1 MTQDRSADFSGGL
14 HPRDF
19 SPNAGTP
26 PSLLITSWSRHAAKS
41 AWYSPCPAVPA
52 SFPYPSAGYAGL
64 SSRTARDRRAVE
76 STQSRLFSPYGK
88 NAGKRI
94 ETGSAADRFIPVVFA
109 GQAGENTFHHA
120 RQRRLKVWSLYT
132 LPREMTQN
140 ARSDVSG
147 HNLTGSGAARY
158 FDYGSAVA
166 LRNLAAAYGTDM
178 PRYLLAPEV
187 AVLLSKVTDL
197 RKRLFID
204 ALWNTGGR
212 LNEILPLAREDFAL
226 DDPLTGAPLAS
237 PFVVLRTLKQRR
249 LEEAARSRSRRRGR
263 PTKAEQQAERDVQA
277 EIRDNPPRAV
287 PLTDPGFVQRLREW
301 FATAQLPA
309 GSRLWDIR
317 SEDTARSWI
326 SQAVAATAR
335 DGVTF
340 SIRPVTPKTFRDS
353 FAMHLVQ
360 HQVPQKV
367 IQMLMGHKDAK
378 STEWY
383 TRVFALDVT
392 RQLGVRFSMDPGEAA
407 QLLLQ
412 GCGVSWG

>member
-1 MTQDRSADFSGGL
+1 M
-14 HPRDF
+14 
-19 SPNAGTP
+19 
-26 PSLLITSWSRHAAKS
+26 
-41 AWYSPCPAVPA
+41 
-52 SFPYPSAGYAGL
+52 
-64 SSRTARDRRAVE
+64 
-76 STQSRLFSPYGK
+76 
-88 NAGKRI
+88 
-94 ETGSAADRFIPVVFA
+94 
-109 GQAGENTFHHA
+109 
-120 RQRRLKVWSLYT
+120 
-132 LPREMTQN
+132 
-140 ARSDVSG
+140 
-147 HNLTGSGAARY
+147 
-158 FDYGSAVA
+158 A

-212 LNEILPLAREDFAL
+212 LNEILPLTRGDFAL
-226 DDPLTGAPLAS
+226 DDPLTGAPLTS

-249 LEEAARSRSRRRGR
+249 LEEAAKSRSRRRGR
-263 PTKAEQQAERDVQA
+263 PTKEEQQAERDA
-277 EIRDNPPRAV
+277 EKEIQENPPRAV

-309 GSRLWDIR
+309 ASRLWDI
-317 SEDTARSWI
+317 SSGDTARSWI
-326 SQAVAATAR
+326 SKAVAAAAR
-335 DGVTF
+335 DGVIF

-367 IQMLMGHKDAK
+367 IQTLMGHKDAK

-392 RQLGVRFSMDPGEAA
+392 RQLGVRFSMDPGEASR
-407 QLLLQ
+407 LLLPALRNP
-412 GCGVSWG
+412 G

>member
-1 MTQDRSADFSGGL
+1 MG
-14 HPRDF
+14 
-19 SPNAGTP
+19 
-26 PSLLITSWSRHAAKS
+26 
-41 AWYSPCPAVPA
+41 
-52 SFPYPSAGYAGL
+52 
-64 SSRTARDRRAVE
+64 
-76 STQSRLFSPYGK
+76 
-88 NAGKRI
+88 
-94 ETGSAADRFIPVVFA
+94 
-109 GQAGENTFHHA
+109 
-120 RQRRLKVWSLYT
+120 T
-132 LPREMTQN
+132 LPREMTQISH
-140 ARSDVSG
+140 SDASG
-147 HNLTGSGAARY
+147 HNVNSSDAARY
-158 FDYGSAVA
+158 FDYESAVA

-204 ALWNTGGR
+204 TLWNTGGR
-212 LNEILPLAREDFAL
+212 LNEVLPLSRGDFVL
-226 DDPLTGAPLAS
+226 DDPLSAAPLAS

-249 LEEAARSRSRRRGR
+249 LEEFAGSRTRRRGR
-263 PTKAEQQAERDVQA
+263 PTKEEQQAERQAEA

-287 PLTDPGFVQRLREW
+287 PLTDPAFVQRLREW
-301 FATAQLPA
+301 FATAQPA
-309 GSRLWDIR
+309 TGERLWDIR

-326 SQAVAATAR
+326 SQAVEAAKR

-367 IQMLMGHKDAK
+367 IQTLMGHKDAK

-392 RQLGVRFSMDPGEAA
+392 RQLGVRFSMDADEAA
-407 QLLLQ
+407 QLLLAGQ
-412 GCGVSWG
+412 LPFG

>member
-1 MTQDRSADFSGGL
+1 MG
-14 HPRDF
+14 
-19 SPNAGTP
+19 
-26 PSLLITSWSRHAAKS
+26 
-41 AWYSPCPAVPA
+41 
-52 SFPYPSAGYAGL
+52 
-64 SSRTARDRRAVE
+64 
-76 STQSRLFSPYGK
+76 
-88 NAGKRI
+88 
-94 ETGSAADRFIPVVFA
+94 
-109 GQAGENTFHHA
+109 
-120 RQRRLKVWSLYT
+120 T
-132 LPREMTQN
+132 LPREFTQIS
-140 ARSDVSG
+140 RSDASG
-147 HNLTGSGAARY
+147 HNVTGAGAARY
-158 FDYGSAVA
+158 FDYESAVA

-187 AVLLSKVTDL
+187 AVLLAKVTDL
-197 RKRLFID
+197 RRRLFID

-212 LNEILPLAREDFAL
+212 LNEILPLTREDFVL
-226 DDPLTGAPLAS
+226 DDPATGAPLAS
-237 PFVVLRTLKQRR
+237 PFAVLRTLKQRG
-249 LEEAARSRSRRRGR
+249 LEEAARNRTRSRRRGR
-263 PTKAEQQAERDVQA
+263 PTKEEQQAERETEA
-277 EIRDNPPRAV
+277 AIRENPPRAV

-326 SQAVAATAR
+326 SQAVAAAAR

-367 IQMLMGHKDAK
+367 IQTLMGHKDAK

-392 RQLGVRFSMDPGEAA
+392 RQLGVRFSMDAGDARA
-407 QLLLQ
+407 LLLPA
-412 GCGVSWG
+412 GAAGITNARDEY

>member
-1 MTQDRSADFSGGL
+1 MG
-14 HPRDF
+14 
-19 SPNAGTP
+19 
-26 PSLLITSWSRHAAKS
+26 
-41 AWYSPCPAVPA
+41 
-52 SFPYPSAGYAGL
+52 
-64 SSRTARDRRAVE
+64 
-76 STQSRLFSPYGK
+76 
-88 NAGKRI
+88 
-94 ETGSAADRFIPVVFA
+94 
-109 GQAGENTFHHA
+109 
-120 RQRRLKVWSLYT
+120 T
-132 LPREMTQN
+132 LPHELTQISH
-140 ARSDVSG
+140 SDVSG
-147 HNLTGSGAARY
+147 HNLAVSGAARY
-158 FDYGSAVA
+158 FDYESAVA

-187 AVLLSKVTDL
+187 AVLLSRVPDL

-212 LNEILPLAREDFAL
+212 LNEILPLTKEDFVL
-226 DDPLTGAPLAS
+226 DDPLTGAPLSS

-249 LEEAARSRSRRRGR
+249 LEAAARSRRRGR
-263 PTKAEQQAERDVQA
+263 GRPTREEQQAERETEA

-301 FATAQLPA
+301 FATAGLPA
-309 GSRLWDIR
+309 GARLWDIK

-326 SQAVAATAR
+326 SQAVAAAAR

-340 SIRPVTPKTFRDS
+340 SIQPVTPKTFRDS

-367 IQMLMGHKDAK
+367 IQTLMGHKDAK

-392 RQLGVRFSMDPGEAA
+392 RQLGVRFSMDPDEAGM
-407 QLLLQ
+407 LLLPPR
-412 GCGVSWG
+412 

>member
-1 MTQDRSADFSGGL
+1 MS
-14 HPRDF
+14 
-19 SPNAGTP
+19 
-26 PSLLITSWSRHAAKS
+26 
-41 AWYSPCPAVPA
+41 
-52 SFPYPSAGYAGL
+52 
-64 SSRTARDRRAVE
+64 
-76 STQSRLFSPYGK
+76 
-88 NAGKRI
+88 
-94 ETGSAADRFIPVVFA
+94 
-109 GQAGENTFHHA
+109 
-120 RQRRLKVWSLYT
+120 T
-132 LPREMTQN
+132 LPLPATQN
-140 ARSDVSG
+140 SRSDGAVHIPG
-147 HNLTGSGAARY
+147 DSGAARY
-158 FDYGSAVA
+158 FDYESAVA
-166 LRNLAAAYGTDM
+166 LRDLAAAYGTDM

-212 LNEILPLAREDFAL
+212 LNEILPLTRDDFAL
-226 DDPLTGAPLAS
+226 DSPATGAPLAT

-249 LEEAARSRSRRRGR
+249 LEDASVNRSRRRGR
-263 PTKAEQQAERDVQA
+263 PTKDEQQAERDAQA

-301 FATAQLPA
+301 FATAGPA
-309 GSRLWDIR
+309 PGERLWNIK

-326 SQAVAATAR
+326 SQAVTASAR

-367 IQMLMGHKDAK
+367 IQTLMGHRDAK

-392 RQLGVRFSMDPGEAA
+392 RRLGVRFSMDAAEALT
-407 QLLLQ
+407 LLAPR
-412 GCGVSWG
+412 SP